1 MVDAGVTKKPS
12 VDTLPWRAA
21 WDIPIPHL
29 FGAQLSFQSCARA
42 VTSHTPPPA
51 NMSAPVK
58 VAVVGA
64 SGYSGA
70 ELLRLL
76 LRHPNVELVA
86 VTSRTLAGKALSRE
100 FPRFRGAGVAD
111 SLAFTAP
118 DAQAL
123 KAAGAEIAFLAVP
136 HGVASE
142 YAKPLLELGLK
153 VIDLSADFRLR
164 SAALYEEFYGHAH
177 PFPELLAEAVYA
189 LPEVREDE
197 IKTARLIA
205 CPGCYPT
212 SILLPLIPLLQ
223 ARLLANTPLAI
234 ASMSGASGAGRK
246 ESLPLLFCEVQNSV
260 RSYSIP
266 EHRHL
271 SEIGQELDLAAGR
284 EVKLSFVPHLMPA
297 HSGICTTIFASLQA
311 GTTMEQVSSALHA
324 AYDTRPFVRLLGLNQ
339 SPDTKNVT
347 GTNFIDIGW
356 SFDARAGQLILLSA
370 EDNIGKG
377 ASGQAVQNMNLICG
391 FEPTAGLLQI

>member
-1 MVDAGVTKKPS
+1 
-12 VDTLPWRAA
+12 
-21 WDIPIPHL
+21 
-29 FGAQLSFQSCARA
+29 
-42 VTSHTPPPA
+42 
-51 NMSAPVK
+51 MSAPVK

-86 VTSRTLAGKALSRE
+86 VTSRSLAGKALSKE
-100 FPRFRGAGVAD
+100 FPRFRGVGVAD
-111 SLAFTAP
+111 SLTFTAP
-118 DAQAL
+118 DANAL

-177 PFPELLAEAVYA
+177 PAPELLDEAVYA
-189 LPEVREDE
+189 LPEVRADQ

-212 SILLPLIPLLQ
+212 SILLPLIPLLK
-223 ARLLANTPLAI
+223 AGLLADSPLAV

-246 ESLPLLFCEVQNSV
+246 ESIPLLFCEVQNSV
-260 RSYSIP
+260 RSYSVP
-266 EHRHL
+266 MHRHL
-271 SEIGQELDLAAGR
+271 SEIGQELALAAGR
-284 EVKLSFVPHLMPA
+284 EVKLTFVPHLMPT
-297 HSGICTTIFASLQA
+297 HSGICTTTFAQLKPGA
-311 GTTMEQVSSALHA
+311 TIEQVGAALHT
-324 AYDTRPFVRLLGLNQ
+324 AYDSQPFVRLLGVNQ

-347 GTNFIDIGW
+347 GTNFVDIGW
-356 SFDARAGQLILLSA
+356 AYDARAGQLILMST

-391 FEPTAGLLQI
+391 FEPTAGLLNI